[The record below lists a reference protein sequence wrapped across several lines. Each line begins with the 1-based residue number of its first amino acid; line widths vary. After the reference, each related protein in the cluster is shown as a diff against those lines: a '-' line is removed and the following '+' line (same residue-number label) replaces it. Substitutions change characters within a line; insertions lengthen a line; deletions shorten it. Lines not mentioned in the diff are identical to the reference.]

1 MSYAR
6 LAVLARRAGEVADQ
20 RMFASRAIASCC
32 DPGEI
37 ATEDDLNALVARFDE
52 QWNVAFKDI
61 R

>member
-1 MSYAR
+1 
-6 LAVLARRAGEVADQ
+6 
-20 RMFASRAIASCC
+20 MFASTAIASCC